1 MKRLLAIGLI
11 PLALGVAGAFVRA
24 RELAF
29 AFDPTTG
36 LPKQTLIGTTILM
49 IGGALLLLYALAIG
63 FKVKAKP
70 IPHHKSTIF
79 TVVALVS
86 FAVLLGLAGYQ
97 FYQNT
102 QVKTMIGYVLAVLTL
117 FCSIS
122 IAITGIQCL
131 RSNDN
136 AIYSLFT
143 ILPVFWA
150 CFSLILVF
158 RDRIADPIIADY
170 IFLLFGFICILLFLY
185 TQAGYIYRKNRLM
198 LSVVTAMLGTYFCS
212 IEVLAPIIAAKLS
225 ETYLFV
231 PNFSETISLAVFVI
245 YMPFAAVQM
254 LRNENKI

>member
-11 PLALGVAGAFVRA
+11 PLALGIAGAFVRA

-36 LPKQTLIGTTILM
+36 LPKQTLIETTILM
-49 IGGALLLLYALAIG
+49 IIGALLLIYALIIG
-63 FKVKAKP
+63 LKVKIKP
-70 IPHHKSTIF
+70 MPQQKSPIF
-79 TVVALVS
+79 TAVALVS

-97 FYQNT
+97 FYQNI
-102 QVKTMIGYVLAVLTL
+102 QVKALIGYVLAILTVL
-117 FCSIS
+117 CAVS

-131 RSNDN
+131 KSNDN
-136 AIYSLFT
+136 AIYSLFA

-185 TQAGYIYRKNRLM
+185 TQAGYIYRKNRLR
-198 LSVVTAMLGTYFCS
+198 LSVITAMLGTYFCS
-212 IEVLAPIIAAKLS
+212 IEVLAPVLAAKIS
-225 ETYLFV
+225 ETYLFI
-231 PNFSETISLAVFVI
+231 PNFSEAISLAVFAI
-245 YMPFAAVQM
+245 YMPFAAVRM
-254 LRNENKI
+254 LQNDNNI